1 MTTAWCYTINI
12 WPCVCVLY
20 IYFLYIWF
28 YFNCDE
34 CIWFLVHLLKV
45 ILMKST
51 VQEEKKVDWN
61 ICLIWWWWSSD
72 TLFAWLYFF
81 KKSCWMLAPSFWTGI
96 WWISKEKKGKI
107 CPSPLFLAAV
117 LCDLDCTP
125 SLYRCY
131 HPLYAAAANDV
142 CDLFIFFSNFHHQSL
157 DNPGPRHHLSLP
169 SRIDYHSTLAESLA
183 HCPLFLSLHARLGCT
198 LPDSYLLG
206 FLQIP
211 WQLLEG
217 STEESSP
224 RVTPKLVSMRCSGR
238 RYRWDIIVLDV
249 RMRSS
254 PNHIF
259 LHS

>member
-96 WWISKEKKGKI
+96 WWISKEKKVKFAPPPFFWLLYFVI
-107 CPSPLFLAAV
+107 WTVHPHSIDVITHCMRLQPTTSVISFYFFLKFPSPNSGQPWSTAPPLFSPQDRLSQYTCWKSCAPPPISFFA
-117 LCDLDCTP
+117 C
-125 SLYRCY
+125 SSRLYLTR
-131 HPLYAAAANDV
+131 
-142 CDLFIFFSNFHHQSL
+142 Q
-157 DNPGPRHHLSLP
+157 LP
-169 SRIDYHSTLAESLA
+169 SWILADTLTASRGLY
-183 HCPLFLSLHARLGCT
+183 G
-198 LPDSYLLG
+198 G
-206 FLQIP
+206 I
-211 WQLLEG
+211 
-217 STEESSP
+217 
-224 RVTPKLVSMRCSGR
+224 VT
-238 RYRWDIIVLDV
+238 
-249 RMRSS
+249 
-254 PNHIF
+254 
-259 LHS
+259 

>member
-96 WWISKEKKGKI
+96 WWISKEKKVKFAPPPFFWLLYFVIWTVHPHSIDVITHCMRLQPTTSVIFLFFSQISITKLWTTLVHGTTSLYPPGSIITVHLLKVLRTA
-107 CPSPLFLAAV
+107 PSLFL
-117 LCDLDCTP
+117 CM
-125 SLYRCY
+125 
-131 HPLYAAAANDV
+131 
-142 CDLFIFFSNFHHQSL
+142 
-157 DNPGPRHHLSLP
+157 
-169 SRIDYHSTLAESLA
+169 
-183 HCPLFLSLHARLGCT
+183 
-198 LPDSYLLG
+198 
-206 FLQIP
+206 
-211 WQLLEG
+211 
-217 STEESSP
+217 
-224 RVTPKLVSMRCSGR
+224 LV
-238 RYRWDIIVLDV
+238 
-249 RMRSS
+249 
-254 PNHIF
+254 
-259 LHS
+259 